1 MPNTSPQGRVRDRER
16 AEKREAKRP
25 RGDLFEGTAP
35 HFAAPSEPPR
45 GEQFDAGSPEPPL
58 TIEQRRLAVRR
69 ARAHADEVLDLLG
82 SQGVPM
88 PLTKQRLKEVCD
100 WGEGLL
106 NRGVDGRP
114 RDAVSREIQAGLDAQ
129 RDAAMDVQDARN
141 RTDAYGRKLH
151 PYYPF
156 ESADQERV
164 SMALE
169 AMQLSAQQT
178 DALFNLL
185 HGSAPASTPPLPDRQ
200 HWFLVCPTLNPI
212 EQRKTRRG
220 RPQGTEQ
227 YGMVKQYGET
237 DSLKQ
242 GRSVVRPATLDLGSG
257 VSPAIVLAPGCVPS
271 TPQPARSRL
280 PHRQS

>member
-1 MPNTSPQGRVRDRER
+1 MRGCRKLIHRGVRATENVLRR
-16 AEKREAKRP
+16 EKRNV
-25 RGDLFEGTAP
+25 RGEIFLSPGTVP

-45 GEQFDAGSPEPPL
+45 GEQLDAGPPEPPL

-69 ARAHADEVLDLLG
+69 ARAHADEALDLLG

-114 RDAVSREIQAGLDAQ
+114 RDTLSREIQAGLDAQ
-129 RDAAMDVQDARN
+129 RDAAMDVEDARN
-141 RTDAYGRKLH
+141 RTDEYGRKLH

-156 ESADQERV
+156 ESSDQERV

-169 AMQLSAQQT
+169 AMHLSAQQT

-185 HGSAPASTPPLPDRQ
+185 HGGDGHASLLRPDLATSPSHLSRRALEEAADKMPRSVPLPA
-200 HWFLVCPTLNPI
+200 HPPTFMI
-212 EQRKTRRG
+212 R
-220 RPQGTEQ
+220 
-227 YGMVKQYGET
+227 
-237 DSLKQ
+237 
-242 GRSVVRPATLDLGSG
+242 A
-257 VSPAIVLAPGCVPS
+257 GCVDN
-271 TPQPARSRL
+271 R
-280 PHRQS
+280 